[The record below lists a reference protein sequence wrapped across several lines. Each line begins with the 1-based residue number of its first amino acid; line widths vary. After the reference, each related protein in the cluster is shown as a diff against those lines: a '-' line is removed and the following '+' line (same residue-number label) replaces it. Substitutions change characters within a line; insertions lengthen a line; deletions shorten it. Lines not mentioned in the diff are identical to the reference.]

1 MVWQYNND
9 MTNLGW
15 NLMLNQLGG
24 PFAWTSSW
32 GNGVQFNMNSIMNMS
47 PWQAYNFQAI
57 NGMVNFGI
65 PINPFSACTMN
76 FQAIDSQ
83 VNVSMNQR
91 VLGKA
96 ETALK
101 TLDAT
106 KESLE
111 KMLTQEGVTDAQK
124 ATIREQ
130 IRKINEL
137 QAKIER
143 MKPEMQTDKDWL
155 KVYDAFE
162 ALMGEKTEIDT
173 KIKELID
180 EVAEQNKAED
190 DDAVGEDDKVGGD
203 SRVDDD
209 SDNDSDTDTDP
220 DGGANPDVAAALTAQ
235 ATTKEEAQQN
245 LSQVYGENA
254 EPTGVTVT
262 DDGKFSLQVTNKNG
276 EQVTKEYSTVE
287 EMQNAAAA
295 RHPMSK
301 ADAERDL
308 EIVFGSDK
316 AESGIS
322 VKENKAS
329 DGKVTS
335 VKYVYK
341 NNEYSTISEVL
352 DVKKKEEEDQQKLE
366 QEQAAAAAE
375 QERLSQYDA
384 SDAQVDEIAE
394 NFKAAVNYGWIAG
407 TDDPLFEKTVA
418 RLNAINVVEVMDKY
432 LEKTEGEES
441 FIDAFNWDA
450 DRKQRYTV
458 GNYIYK
464 ALLERYTGKP
474 ITEIFENFPSP
485 ELKEGDEVAK
495 YKKLDPDEFQLQ
507 NPNND
512 PVIAA
517 FNELMKESNA
527 SVYTDNSD
535 VKEAVETILNA
546 IKANEK
552 AK

>member
-209 SDNDSDTDTDP
+209 SDSDSDTDTDP

-287 EMQNAAAA
+287 EMQKAAAV

>member
-1 MVWQYNND
+1 
-9 MTNLGW
+9 
-15 NLMLNQLGG
+15 
-24 PFAWTSSW
+24 
-32 GNGVQFNMNSIMNMS
+32 
-47 PWQAYNFQAI
+47 
-57 NGMVNFGI
+57 
-65 PINPFSACTMN
+65 
-76 FQAIDSQ
+76 
-83 VNVSMNQR
+83 
-91 VLGKA
+91 
-96 ETALK
+96 
-101 TLDAT
+101 
-106 KESLE
+106 
-111 KMLTQEGVTDAQK
+111 
-124 ATIREQ
+124 
-130 IRKINEL
+130 
-137 QAKIER
+137 
-143 MKPEMQTDKDWL
+143 
-155 KVYDAFE
+155 
-162 ALMGEKTEIDT
+162 
-173 KIKELID
+173 
-180 EVAEQNKAED
+180 
-190 DDAVGEDDKVGGD
+190 
-203 SRVDDD
+203 
-209 SDNDSDTDTDP
+209 
-220 DGGANPDVAAALTAQ
+220 
-235 ATTKEEAQQN
+235 
-245 LSQVYGENA
+245 
-254 EPTGVTVT
+254 
-262 DDGKFSLQVTNKNG
+262 
-276 EQVTKEYSTVE
+276 
-287 EMQNAAAA
+287 MQNAAAA